1 MRALILAAGR
11 GTRISRYLKGN
22 PKCTVNVGAGASG
35 AELPLIVYTVDMLKR
50 NGINDIALC
59 VGYNRQAITSLLDGK
74 GVKFF
79 YNPFYDVT
87 NSIASAWFAKDFFEE
102 EDTLIMNGDVYMEEK
117 LLKSVI
123 SEKKSPILFSDETR
137 KEEADYKFKYE
148 NGILLKYG
156 KELEGDDITGEY
168 VGIAKLGA
176 DYIPKFLAQLSKMI
190 DEQKHGVWW
199 ENVLYE
205 LSSKSSVYVKDVNG
219 EFWAEVDYIEDYKRI
234 LAHRGTKYVLEQLIL
249 EGAKE

>member
-22 PKCTVNVGAGASG
+22 PKCTVNVGGQDG
-35 AELPLIVYTVDMLKR
+35 QELPLIVYTVDMLKR

-59 VGYNRQAITSLLDGK
+59 VGYNYNVIKTILKGK

-87 NSIASAWFAKDFFEE
+87 NSIASAWFAKDFFVE
-102 EDTLIMNGDVYMEEK
+102 EDTIIMNGDVYMEEK
-117 LLKSVI
+117 LLQSVI
-123 SEKKSPILFSDETR
+123 NEKKSPILFSDETR

-148 NGILLKYG
+148 NGILQKYG

-176 DYIPKFLAQLSKMI
+176 DYIPKFLNQLDKMI

-205 LSSKSSVYVKDVNG
+205 LSSNSAVFVKDVNG

-234 LAHRGTKYVLEQLIL
+234 LAHRDTRYVLEQLVL
-249 EGAKE
+249 EGAKN